1 MKKPLLIS
9 LVGLAWLAAGLS
21 LADDLPA
28 PGDGDRP
35 AEAAALA
42 AQLPSMLA
50 VEAPETCN
58 VSAADS
64 LDSGIL
70 RVTCTADCGSAPDV
84 SCSTS
89 GSCNAVDRNCG
100 AGEPGH
106 VTCGAST
113 TYCPACQ
120 CTNGQ
125 VRYYTTSSCCCDYTV
140 DWAPKN
146 RRKVIQETCVN
157 GFWVYSG
164 FSCSGQNCPGICP
177 L

>member
-1 MKKPLLIS
+1 MKKLLLVS
-9 LVGLAWLAAGLS
+9 LVGLAWLATGLC

-28 PGDGDRP
+28 LADGDRP
-35 AEAAALA
+35 AETATLA
-42 AQLPSMLA
+42 AHLPSMLA

-64 LDSGIL
+64 LGGRVE

-84 SCSTS
+84 TCSTS
-89 GSCNAVDRNCG
+89 GSCTAVDRNCG
-100 AGEPGH
+100 VGEPGH

-125 VRYYTTSSCCCDYTV
+125 VRYYSTSACCCRSATAV
-140 DWAPKN
+140 FGPTPRAPGTLSD
-146 RRKVIQETCVN
+146 ESPT
-157 GFWVYSG
+157 S
-164 FSCSGQNCPGICP
+164 
-177 L
+177 